1 MKFGIHKELLLIFF
15 LNTKFCQLPTQTG
28 RIGRILE
35 VKGYQKI
42 FCVRSLFANWV
53 LGWMDGWMDRWMD
66 GWTDGWMDG
75 LMDGLMNRQ
84 MDGWMDGWTDGGMD

>member
-35 VKGYQKI
+35 VKGY
-42 FCVRSLFANWV
+42 
-53 LGWMDGWMDRWMD
+53 
-66 GWTDGWMDG
+66 
-75 LMDGLMNRQ
+75 
-84 MDGWMDGWTDGGMD
+84 